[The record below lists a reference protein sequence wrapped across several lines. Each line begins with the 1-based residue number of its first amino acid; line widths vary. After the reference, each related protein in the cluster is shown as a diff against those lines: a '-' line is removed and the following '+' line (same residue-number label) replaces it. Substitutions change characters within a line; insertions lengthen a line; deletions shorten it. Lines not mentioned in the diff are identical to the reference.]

1 MILVTSNRHK
11 FQEIAAMFHG
21 TGIPLEWRQ
30 MKYEEI
36 QEDTTEMIS
45 YRSCVEVR
53 KYLHDDFFL
62 EDTGLYVPSL
72 YGFPGPYSSYV
83 NATIG
88 YAGLQRLVEGKDRRA
103 YFKTVIS
110 LSMGG
115 SITQFGGIL
124 RGEISSKARGT
135 TGFGFD
141 PVFIPEGENLTLAEM
156 EIDLKNRFSHRG
168 RAVSVLIKY
177 LLSLEAKR

>member
-1 MILVTSNRHK
+1 MILVTSNKHK
-11 FQEIAAMFHG
+11 FEEIAAMFSIAE
-21 TGIPLEWRQ
+21 IPLEWKPV
-30 MKYEEI
+30 KYEEI

-53 KYLHDDFFL
+53 KELHDDFFL
-62 EDTGLYVPSL
+62 EDTGLYVPAL
-72 YGFPGPYSSYV
+72 HGFPGPYSSYV

-88 YAGLQRLVEGKDRRA
+88 YAGLQRLVEGKDKGA

-115 SITQFGGIL
+115 SIIQFGGIL
-124 RGEISSKARGT
+124 RGEISSKARGA

-141 PVFIPEGENLTLAEM
+141 PVFIPEGEDLTLAEM
-156 EIDLKNRFSHRG
+156 EIDMKNRFSHRG
-168 RAVSVLIKY
+168 RAVSVLIEY
-177 LLSLEAKR
+177 LLSLKAKR

>member
-88 YAGLQRLVEGKDRRA
+88 YAGLQRLVEGKIRSIVDERLSR
-103 YFKTVIS
+103 IS
-110 LSMGG
+110 DLTNQFVEGKLS
-115 SITQFGGIL
+115 
-124 RGEISSKARGT
+124 
-135 TGFGFD
+135 
-141 PVFIPEGENLTLAEM
+141 VF
-156 EIDLKNRFSHRG
+156 
-168 RAVSVLIKY
+168 
-177 LLSLEAKR
+177 